1 MTLVREFAAAQS
13 EAAFT
18 ALVERHIG
26 LVYSAALRQTNHAHL
41 AEEITQAVFIILAR
55 KAGKLSQNTI
65 LPAWLCRTALY
76 AAADALK
83 QQRRRQAREQ
93 EAYMQSHLE
102 SSGDASSPAAAETL
116 AAWQQL
122 APVLDAA
129 MAALGETDRAA
140 VVLRYFEN
148 RPWQEVAAQL
158 QLTEDAAQKRV
169 TRALDKL
176 RKLFAKRGV
185 ALTATLIAS
194 SVAGNSVQAAP
205 VALVKIISAAAM
217 AKGAAAGASTVAL
230 VKGTLKTFTWT
241 KYKAFITSVTTAL
254 IVGTV
259 IVVFLS
265 KKPISPVIREP
276 LTDSMKFMLESPP
289 GGLALQADGKI
300 IVGTT
305 LFGRFV
311 DQTNG
316 SLGFYTRGA
325 FRLNPDGTLDRT
337 FRCEVNQPSSAAQMA
352 HVDVLPDGRLFLSG
366 LFGSVNGKPR
376 PNYAVL
382 LADGTVDDSFQPW
395 RGETNQP
402 SPFFLPNSP
411 GVWRLTS
418 YQGGAIPATW
428 LPNNSVAIVC
438 KSIEITN
445 NPYAPLTAYRLDYS
459 GKWIKPESHYLSSAI
474 YRPSGLIDTLA
485 HVGFSARTKI
495 NWKQSTPASWRC
507 PWNPSAKSPF
517 TRPVETTP
525 LSSLPFECWTE
536 PPSAVDAAKVLR
548 ALFEEIPIE
557 LCRYAVRLPDGG
569 AILAVRDQENT
580 GITAPGRFMRFDKNW
595 QPDFSFTNQFV
606 FDLGTCPSIKRQP
619 DGKFLIAGFGKM
631 NGEDFSGLI
640 RLLPDGQIDRSFH
653 CETVNSRDG
662 RVMDMVIQQDG
673 KIVICGFFSKVNGV
687 DVPHIARLNPNGSL
701 DANFQTAFLSQEKF
715 YQEFSKTRRVAV
727 AKLSK
732 SPVPNPAAVAA
743 KAVPET
749 VLITLMK
756 MEASGALIQ
765 FTGAANH
772 QYVLQAKDSLAG
784 TDWQT
789 VGTNRT
795 TGSGIGIFRD
805 AGADQY
811 PMRFYRVAT
820 P

>member
-1 MTLVREFAAAQS
+1 MPDTNDMALLREFARHNS
-13 EAAFT
+13 ETAF
-18 ALVERHIG
+18 AELVQRHLN
-26 LVYSAALRQTNHAHL
+26 LVYSVALRCTASPSDAQDVA
-41 AEEITQAVFIILAR
+41 QAVFIILAR
-55 KAGKLSQNTI
+55 KAARLNERTVLTG
-65 LPAWLCRTALY
+65 WLYETTRLTAAGWLRT
-76 AAADALK
+76 
-83 QQRRRQAREQ
+83 QQRRQAREQ
-93 EAYMQSHLE
+93 EAYMQS
-102 SSGDASSPAAAETL
+102 TL
-116 AAWQQL
+116 DQADPDNLWRQL
-122 APVLDAA
+122 APHLEEAMSRLKAKERTLLALRFYENKTAA
-129 MAALGETDRAA
+129 EAAALLGIGEEA
-140 VVLRYFEN
+140 VH
-148 RPWQEVAAQL
+148 
-158 QLTEDAAQKRV
+158 KRT
-169 TRALDKL
+169 TRALEKL
-176 RKLFAKRGV
+176 RTIFTLHGV
-185 ALTATLIAS
+185 ALPVALIAGAIS
-194 SVAGNSVQAAP
+194 ANSLQAAP
-205 VALVKIISAAAM
+205 AALAKAVTVLAV
-217 AKGAAAGASTVAL
+217 AKGAAAGVSTLAL
-230 VKGTLKTFTWT
+230 VKDTLKTLTWT
-241 KYKAFITSVTTAL
+241 KYKAVTTSITTAL

-259 IVVFLS
+259 IGIFLS

-276 LTDSMKFMLESPP
+276 LTDSMRFMLESPP
-289 GGLALQADGKI
+289 GGLALQPDGKI

-311 DQTNG
+311 DETNG

-337 FRCEVNQPSSAAQMA
+337 FRCEVSPPGAAPQMD
-352 HVDVLPDGRLFLSG
+352 HVEILPDGRMFLSG
-366 LFGSVNGKPR
+366 LFGSLDGKPS

-382 LADGTVDDSFQPW
+382 LSDGTADDSFQPW
-395 RGETNQP
+395 RGETNP
-402 SPFFLPNSP
+402 PPPFFLPKIDSP
-411 GVWRLTS
+411 HIWGLTS

-445 NPYAPLTAYRLDYS
+445 NPYSPLTAYLLDSS
-459 GKWIKPESHYLSSAI
+459 GKWIKPESQYLSSDI
-474 YRPSGLIDTLA
+474 YRPSGLIDTLG
-485 HVGFSARTKI
+485 HVGFSARAKI
-495 NWKQSTPASWRC
+495 NWKQSTPAAWRC
-507 PWNPSAKSPF
+507 PWNSSAKSPF
-517 TRPVETTP
+517 SRPVETSP

-580 GITAPGRFMRFDKNW
+580 GITAPGQFMRFDKNW
-595 QPDFSFTNQFV
+595 LPDFSFTNQFV

-653 CETVNSRDG
+653 CETVNSREG
-662 RVMDMVIQQDG
+662 RVMDMVIQHDG

-687 DVPHIARLNPNGSL
+687 DVPHIARLNPDGSL
-701 DANFQTAFLSQEKF
+701 DPSFQTAFMTQEKF
-715 YQEFSKTRRVAV
+715 YQEFSKSRRVAV
-727 AKLSK
+727 AKLST
-732 SPVPNPAAVAA
+732 PAATNQTALVA

-749 VLITLMK
+749 ILITFMK
-756 MEASGALIQ
+756 MEANGAMIQ

-789 VGTNRT
+789 LGTNRT
-795 TGSGIGIFRD
+795 TGNGIGIFRD
-805 AGADQY
+805 ASAAQN
-811 PMRFYRVAT
+811 PMRFYRIAT